1 MNTTTLVVIIV
12 IAIVV
17 IAVLVGAL
25 LWQRRSAGLKER
37 FGPEYERKV
46 EESGSRRKAEADL
59 KEREKRH
66 ERLELTPL
74 SGEAAER
81 YRKDWSNIQN
91 RFVDE
96 PGAAVEDADR
106 LVVRIM
112 RDCGYPV
119 DDFDQRADDVSVD
132 HPEVAQHY
140 RDAHSV
146 AVDHKRGQA
155 DTERLRQSVT
165 SYRSL
170 VDALLEDRQDHEGGD
185 RFGGAQQER

>member
-1 MNTTTLVVIIV
+1 MNTTTLVIIV
-12 IAIVV
+12 VAVVV
-17 IAVLVGAL
+17 IALLVAAL
-25 LWQRRSAGLKER
+25 LWQRRSARLKER

-46 EESGSRRKAEADL
+46 EESGSRRKAESDL
-59 KEREKRH
+59 KQREKRH
-66 ERLELTPL
+66 EKLELTPL

-81 YRKDWSNIQN
+81 YRSDWSNIQN

-112 RDCGYPV
+112 RDRGYPV
-119 DDFDQRADDVSVD
+119 DEFDQRADDVSVD

-140 RDAHSV
+140 RDAHAV

-165 SYRSL
+165 SYRAL
-170 VDALLEDRQDHEGGD
+170 VDALLEDRQGKEGGE
-185 RFGGAQQER
+185 RSGGAQQER